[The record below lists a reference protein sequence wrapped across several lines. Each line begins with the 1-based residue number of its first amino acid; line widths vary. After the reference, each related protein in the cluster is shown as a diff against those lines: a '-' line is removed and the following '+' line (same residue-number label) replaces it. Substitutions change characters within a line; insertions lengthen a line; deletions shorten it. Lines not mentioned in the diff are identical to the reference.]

1 MRTVAGAADQLGES
15 IHEINAQAAEA
26 HSVVHRATEIARSA
40 DNLVGQLSGGAD
52 RIGDVVM
59 LIRDIAEQTNLLAL
73 NATIEAA
80 RAGDA
85 GRGFAVVA
93 AEVKAL
99 ASQTAG
105 ATEDIANQVDAIQRA
120 TRDAVVA
127 IRSISG
133 VMTEI
138 DGFTASVAGAVGQQA
153 SSTQMIAYSVQQAAT
168 GANELAGNMAVVTK
182 AIEETNRAAS
192 EVLGA
197 SHAFSA
203 QASTLESAV
212 DVFLKRVTTA

>member
-1 MRTVAGAADQLGES
+1 M
-15 IHEINAQAAEA
+15 
-26 HSVVHRATEIARSA
+26 
-40 DNLVGQLSGGAD
+40 VGQLSAGAN

-105 ATEDIANQVDAIQRA
+105 ATEDIATQIGAIQA
-120 TRDAVVA
+120 STRDAVGA
-127 IRSISG
+127 IRSISK
-133 VMTEI
+133 VMEDI
-138 DGFTASVAGAVGQQA
+138 NGFTAAVAGAVEQQT
-153 SSTQMIAYSVQQAAT
+153 SSTQMIADSIQQAAL

-182 AIEETNRAAS
+182 AIDETNRAAS
-192 EVLGA
+192 EVLEA
-197 SHAFSA
+197 SQAFSA
-203 QASTLESAV
+203 QASTLENEV
-212 DVFLKRVTTA
+212 DVFLKRVTAA